1 MKAITYKTQFNP
13 VISNE
18 LLFFLDIL
26 KESPNH
32 DEALSQLADISAKWK
47 EIGLALK
54 VSRNELDGLQ
64 RDHSSIIKLSEVIT
78 LWIESESSPVSWET
92 LITAIEGGIVKN
104 KKKAKEIRDYLYSQ
118 H

>member
-1 MKAITYKTQFNP
+1 M
-13 VISNE
+13 
-18 LLFFLDIL
+18 
-26 KESPNH
+26 
-32 DEALSQLADISAKWK
+32 ADISAKWK

-54 VSRNELDGLQ
+54 VSRNELDGLR
-64 RDHSSIIKLSEVIT
+64 RDHSSITVKLSEVIT

-92 LITAIEGGIVKN
+92 LISAIEGPIVKN